1 MSRTDLTER
10 TVEQVLTK
18 NLTQKHNLLWRI
30 WHARMGYLFILPLM
44 LGLAMFSYYPAF
56 SGIYHSFFDWDST
69 GKAVFVGFNNFIEL
83 WQDPVFLESFGTMVI
98 IQIPKLL
105 ISMFC
110 PLIMAE
116 LIFNLTSRKAQYW
129 YRTLILLPMVTPAI
143 VGTLIWK
150 FIYDPN
156 NGLMTAMARVLG
168 LLGENGAI
176 DWLGDPNWVVFSVI
190 FMGFPWIGGI
200 SVLIYMSGLMDIPNE
215 VLESAR
221 MDGCS
226 TIRRVVSIDIPAI
239 LGQVRY
245 FLITGII
252 GALQDYSLQL
262 MLTDGG
268 PGYATMVP
276 GYYMYIEAFTANRMG
291 YACAIGT
298 SLFIIIFVLTILT
311 RKYVNNGD

>member
-1 MSRTDLTER
+1 M
-10 TVEQVLTK
+10 
-18 NLTQKHNLLWRI
+18 
-30 WHARMGYLFILPLM
+30 
-44 LGLAMFSYYPAF
+44 
-56 SGIYHSFFDWDST
+56 
-69 GKAVFVGFNNFIEL
+69 
-83 WQDPVFLESFGTMVI
+83 
-98 IQIPKLL
+98 
-105 ISMFC
+105 
-110 PLIMAE
+110 
-116 LIFNLTSRKAQYW
+116 
-129 YRTLILLPMVTPAI
+129 
-143 VGTLIWK
+143 
-150 FIYDPN
+150 
-156 NGLMTAMARVLG
+156 
-168 LLGENGAI
+168 
-176 DWLGDPNWVVFSVI
+176 
-190 FMGFPWIGGI
+190 
-200 SVLIYMSGLMDIPNE
+200 LIYMSGLMDIPNE

>member
-1 MSRTDLTER
+1 MER
-10 TVEQVLTK
+10 SLPK
-18 NLTQKHNLLWRI
+18 KHTLLWRI
-30 WHARMGYLFILPLM
+30 WHGRVGYLFILPLM
-44 LGLAMFSYYPAF
+44 IGLLMFSYYPAF
-56 SGIYHSFFDWDST
+56 NGIYHSFFDWDST
-69 GKAVFVGFNNFIEL
+69 GDAVFVGLNNYLEL
-83 WQDPVFLESFGTMVI
+83 WQDQVFLDSFLTMVI

-116 LIFNLTSRKAQYW
+116 LIFNLRSRKAQFR

-156 NGLMTAMARVLG
+156 NGLMTAICRALG
-168 LLGENGAI
+168 FLGENGVI
-176 DWLGDPNWVVFSVI
+176 DWLGNPNWVIFAVI
-190 FMGFPWIGGI
+190 FMGFPWIGGT

-226 TIRRVVSIDIPAI
+226 TIRRVLSIDLPAI

-262 MLTDGG
+262 MLTEGG
-268 PGYATMVP
+268 PGYSTMVP
-276 GYYMYIEAFTANRMG
+276 GYYMYLEAFTANRMG

-298 SLFIIIFVLTILT
+298 SLFIIIFVLTVLT

>member
-1 MSRTDLTER
+1 MPKDG
-10 TVEQVLTK
+10 EQVLTK
-18 NLTQKHNLLWRI
+18 DLTHKHNLLWRI
-30 WHARMGYLFILPLM
+30 WHARAGYLFILPLM
-44 LGLAMFSYYPAF
+44 LGLGIFSYYPAF
-56 SGIYHSFFDWDST
+56 SGIYHSFFEWDST
-69 GKAVFVGFNNFIEL
+69 GKSVFVGLNNFIEL
-83 WQDPVFLESFGTMVI
+83 WQDQVFLDSFGTMVM

-105 ISMFC
+105 INMFC

-116 LIFNLTSRKAQYW
+116 LIFNLTSRKAQNW
-129 YRTLILLPMVTPAI
+129 YRTLILLPIVTPSI
-143 VGTLIWK
+143 VNTLIWK
-150 FIYDPN
+150 FVYDPN
-156 NGLMTAMARVLG
+156 NGLMTALARVLG
-168 LLGENGAI
+168 FVGANGAI
-176 DWLGDPNWVVFSVI
+176 DWLGDPNLVVFSVI
-190 FMGFPWIGGI
+190 FMGFPWIGGT

-221 MDGCS
+221 LDGCS
-226 TIRRVVSIDIPAI
+226 TIRRVISIDMPAI

-268 PGYATMVP
+268 SGYATMVP

>member
-1 MSRTDLTER
+1 MKRNLAPKYSPLAPKHGLLT
-10 TVEQVLTK
+10 
-18 NLTQKHNLLWRI
+18 RI
-30 WHARMGYLFILPLM
+30 WRGRTGYLFVLPLM
-44 LGLAMFSYYPAF
+44 LGLSIFSYYPAF

-69 GKAVFVGFNNFIEL
+69 GDAVFVGFDNFIEL
-83 WQDPVFLESFGTMVI
+83 WQDPVFLDSFGTMVI

-105 ISMFC
+105 IGMFC

-116 LIFNLTSRKAQYW
+116 LIFNLRSSKAQRL

-143 VGTLIWK
+143 VGTLIWEYM
-150 FIYDPN
+150 YDPN
-156 NGLMTAMARVLG
+156 NGLLTALFRAFG
-168 LLGENGAI
+168 WLGENGVI
-176 DWLGDPNWVVFSVI
+176 DWLGDPNWVIFSVI
-190 FMGFPWIGGI
+190 FMGFPWIGGT

-221 MDGCS
+221 VDGCS
-226 TIRRVVSIDIPAI
+226 TIRRVFAIDLPAI

-262 MLTDGG
+262 LLTEGG
-268 PGYATMVP
+268 PGYETMVP

-298 SLFIIIFVLTILT
+298 SLFIIVFVLTLLT
-311 RKYVNNGD
+311 RKFVNNKD